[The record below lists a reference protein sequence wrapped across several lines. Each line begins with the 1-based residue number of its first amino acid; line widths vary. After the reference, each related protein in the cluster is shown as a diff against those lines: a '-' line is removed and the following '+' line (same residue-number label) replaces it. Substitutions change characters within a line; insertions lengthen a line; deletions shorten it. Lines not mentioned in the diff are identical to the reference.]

1 VSSYQRESI
10 VDRTN
15 AERQRRYRANRKAAA
30 ADNTVLRQQI
40 TALQQKV
47 TMLEQALAQQGATPK
62 PRQQAADVP
71 SGLGME
77 AQQAASTKASPG
89 VVGIGLDA
97 LEAAKTKPPPL
108 QIQPW
113 VPEEERQAIK
123 ETWES
128 PFFDFDEHTRARVR
142 RLVEDERM
150 EDLWKN
156 LPEGAFSLAIY
167 ALGIFPL
174 LRPPPQSKRGEP
186 LRRWEQRLQR
196 WEEHFFKY
204 WVKHPHPTM
213 GYDLRTLAGWAC
225 DLRDALVRWR
235 DMLGPRSNEI
245 LSAHLRRGP
254 VFKDAR
260 LQPFLDKADYTSAK
274 NTVDVAIGWLDALY
288 HCFLSIDEQHR
299 SEVRR
304 LPKIAHPDDREAPR
318 RFFMDFMSDRY
329 CCNAVVADLTAIAFD
344 RDIGPETVQR
354 RRRLRAA

>member
-1 VSSYQRESI
+1 

-77 AQQAASTKASPG
+77 ALQAASTKASPG

-128 PFFDFDEHTRARVR
+128 PFFDFDENTRARVR

-156 LPEGAFSLAIY
+156 LPEGAFSSAIY

-213 GYDLRTLAGWAC
+213 DTTCGPS
-225 DLRDALVRWR
+225 
-235 DMLGPRSNEI
+235 LG
-245 LSAHLRRGP
+245 GP
-254 VFKDAR
+254 VICEMRSSDGEIC
-260 LQPFLDKADYTSAK
+260 SA
-274 NTVDVAIGWLDALY
+274 
-288 HCFLSIDEQHR
+288 
-299 SEVRR
+299 
-304 LPKIAHPDDREAPR
+304 REATKYCRLICGAAPSSKMLAFNHFWIRRIILPR
-318 RFFMDFMSDRY
+318 RTPWTWPLVGSTR
-329 CCNAVVADLTAIAFD
+329 CITASY
-344 RDIGPETVQR
+344 R
-354 RRRLRAA
+354 